1 MAKIFIL
8 STAPLVRFSCCVYQY
23 FQTSVTTE
31 HRSQVGKMYGDVR
44 DTFKLGVKQGAPHS
58 HTRNSMTHGNVT
70 ITAVAWSPPQIV
82 KGGKASGGDSSGE
95 ETKVRYH
102 DSLVAA
108 AGSNGV
114 IAVWNAKQA
123 FFSEGSGE
131 SSTLANQQ
139 PEAILS
145 QEHTRAVNSLAW
157 HPKRPGI
164 ILTASQVSNAQ
175 STRHIISPI
184 SNSFG
189 CDRMRRSSCGS
200 DAKLY
205 QNRDEK
211 VIPRNGSVSLTWPR
225 IRVHESIHGFAKVPL
240 NQKVK
245 QYARSNGAS
254 SKTMVRKICS
264 IIL

>member
-1 MAKIFIL
+1 MDRELLFAVMMTYL
-8 STAPLVRFSCCVYQY
+8 SHLSPLFQY
-23 FQTSVTTE
+23 FQTTVTNE

-44 DTFKLGVKQGAPHS
+44 DTFKLGVKQAPHP
-58 HTRNSMTHGNVT
+58 HARNSMGHGNVT
-70 ITAVAWSPPQIV
+70 ITSVEWSPPQV
-82 KGGKASGGDSSGE
+82 GRGKVAGGDSGE
-95 ETKVRYH
+95 DKGVRVD

-164 ILTASQVSNAQ
+164 LISASQVS
-175 STRHIISPI
+175 
-184 SNSFG
+184 
-189 CDRMRRSSCGS
+189 
-200 DAKLY
+200 L
-205 QNRDEK
+205 
-211 VIPRNGSVSLTWPR
+211 
-225 IRVHESIHGFAKVPL
+225 
-240 NQKVK
+240 
-245 QYARSNGAS
+245 
-254 SKTMVRKICS
+254 SKTPIVLLVS
-264 IIL
+264 TVILTFCNVSKGFYCQAVGTT